1 MPDPPGRRA
10 RERSGIQGGVA
21 VPNILDV
28 PTQADHVR
36 FAPGFGQRFIVTVD
50 TEEEFDWIKLSPAI
64 MLCIII
70 AVAGVLIP
78 GIIPNSVLNLAAISL
93 P

>member
-1 MPDPPGRRA
+1 MYMKKP
-10 RERSGIQGGVA
+10 
-21 VPNILDV
+21 
-28 PTQADHVR
+28 
-36 FAPGFGQRFIVTVD
+36 
-50 TEEEFDWIKLSPAI
+50 EEEFDWVKLTPAF

-78 GIIPNSVLNLAAISL
+78 GIIPNSVLNLAYLAL